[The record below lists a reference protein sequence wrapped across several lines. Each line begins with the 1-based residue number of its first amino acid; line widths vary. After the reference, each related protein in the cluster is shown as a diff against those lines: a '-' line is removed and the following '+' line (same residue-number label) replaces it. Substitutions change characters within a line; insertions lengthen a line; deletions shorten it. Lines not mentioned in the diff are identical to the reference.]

1 MNWKRD
7 MQLNDLDDNQRLEF
21 TCKTCGA
28 FFFKQAAQL
37 KQRKDLEFAWLDE
50 VEREHICLQRG
61 CYGQV
66 RLSLYHNSEAS
77 GFVAGL
83 A

>member
-1 MNWKRD
+1 MNWKHD
-7 MQLNDLDDNQRLEF
+7 VQLNDLDDNQRLEF
-21 TCKTCGA
+21 TCRVCGVFYFRLA
-28 FFFKQAAQL
+28 TEL
-37 KQRKDLEFAWLDE
+37 KQREDLAFAWMDQ
-50 VEREHICLQRG
+50 VEKAHICLQRG
-61 CYGQV
+61 CNGQV